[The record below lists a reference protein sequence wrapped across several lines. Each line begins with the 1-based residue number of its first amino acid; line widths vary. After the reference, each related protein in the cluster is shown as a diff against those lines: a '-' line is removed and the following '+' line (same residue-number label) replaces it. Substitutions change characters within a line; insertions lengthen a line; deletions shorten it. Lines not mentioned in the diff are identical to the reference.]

1 MLGVASLNF
10 NIWNRLESHGIACSK
25 HALHS
30 PEEKCE
36 QFHRPSSS
44 AGAGLVNMV
53 SNVVLTLSR
62 NQPISRAQSPV
73 LPFVLARLERL
84 NAKRRSGGALLE
96 ARGLGQREVH

>member
-36 QFHRPSSS
+36 QFHRASSS
-44 AGAGLVNMV
+44 AGARLVNMA
-53 SNVVLTLSR
+53 SNVVLRLSR
-62 NQPISRAQSPV
+62 NQPISPALHSNRIAKESGPKSPSFFV
-73 LPFVLARLERL
+73 PFASFCP
-84 NAKRRSGGALLE
+84 NAGVQGKP
-96 ARGLGQREVH
+96 QVQ

>member
-44 AGAGLVNMV
+44 AGAGLVNMAI
-53 SNVVLTLSR
+53 NVVLTLSR
-62 NQPISRAQSPV
+62 NQPISPALHSVLGGTSQWRHEKITEMADPQRRNSPSE
-73 LPFVLARLERL
+73 L
-84 NAKRRSGGALLE
+84 GGST
-96 ARGLGQREVH
+96 